1 MTQIKQKLKEKKA
14 FAQSTDFIIFFSIAV
29 ILVVILIE
37 LTINVFSIYTMNIVA
52 NNVARTVSVCGEI
65 DNVKSEEIYDTAAKQ
80 LGKRIETGSLEIRFH
95 TESENTSYYHYDD
108 LLLTSDSKA
117 GQYGVN
123 LGDEFT
129 VHASAQVVLFHV
141 GGKAV
146 KTTLSATSSG
156 VGEVYFKSE

>member
-1 MTQIKQKLKEKKA
+1 MTQIKQKLKEKRA

-65 DNVKSEEIYDTAAKQ
+65 DNAKIYDTAAKQ

-129 VHASAQVVLFHV
+129 VHTSAQVVLFHV

>member
-1 MTQIKQKLKEKKA
+1 MTQIKQKLKEKRA

-52 NNVARTVSVCGEI
+52 NNVARTVSVCGKI

-95 TESENTSYYHYDD
+95 TESENMMTYC
-108 LLLTSDSKA
+108 
-117 GQYGVN
+117 
-123 LGDEFT
+123 
-129 VHASAQVVLFHV
+129 
-141 GGKAV
+141 
-146 KTTLSATSSG
+146 
-156 VGEVYFKSE
+156 